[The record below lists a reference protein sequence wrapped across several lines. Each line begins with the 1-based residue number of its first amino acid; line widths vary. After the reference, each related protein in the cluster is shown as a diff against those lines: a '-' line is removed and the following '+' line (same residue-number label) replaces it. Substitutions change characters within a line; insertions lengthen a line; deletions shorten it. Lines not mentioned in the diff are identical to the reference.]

1 MYLNYQTV
9 NGINLTF
16 IINYIILFI
25 YLMEILIMNK
35 APLLLTAICVGAYR
49 LTLYLSGNLWL
60 SFSIF
65 TIPIFLLFLNFVLRG
80 KLTFKNWFLSPKNLF
95 LERKSYLLES
105 DITPDLVFEKLI
117 ENINELGME
126 LLDSDTT
133 TLSLLCKTNANLLTW
148 GENIYIQIHY
158 DQGISYITFTSV
170 TMFGNNSWK
179 RNQKNLETF
188 VASFEKSL
196 IV

>member
-1 MYLNYQTV
+1 
-9 NGINLTF
+9 
-16 IINYIILFI
+16 
-25 YLMEILIMNK
+25 MEILIMNK

-60 SFSIF
+60 SLSIF

-95 LERKSYLLES
+95 LERNSYLL
-105 DITPDLVFEKLI
+105 DLVFEKLI
-117 ENINELGME
+117 ENIKELGME

-158 DQGISYITFTSV
+158 DRAISYITFTSV
-170 TMFGNNSWK
+170 TIFGNNSWK